1 MGNITELDCALIAI
15 GGDRDAGRARDRAAG
30 DGDNLPGEG
39 PALRQFVGRGE
50 DIEQAGEVA
59 APLDTAQI
67 ESQLALLRSEGI
79 ARSVINSLD
88 LTRDTEFQPRR
99 PSVVGRILGVLRRS
113 SAEPTPDQNMRTA
126 ILALQSRLD
135 VVRVGISYGIR
146 ISFGSEDPTK
156 AARIANAIANI
167 YVRDQIETRSRAAQ
181 AGSLWLEEKISV
193 IRQKMNAA
201 ARASQEFKASHDYRL
216 TTRPDKPTP
225 GTVAEAAQNAH
236 LVRRDASITLDEL
249 ERDYILRALDAHQ
262 RDVGLTADGQPWWE
276 GMEGDKPGALTD
288 WQGRPHDPETSGP
301 AAHPNSRFT
310 VAASQCPSYSP
321 QAEAPQGVPISAI
334 IFGGRRS
341 TVAPLVF
348 EAEMALARAQM
359 ATQSPAC
366 DTPLEPGPV
375 PLEGPPLVMP
385 VVPPAS
391 SVQPGDTR
399 GRDSSSTDADAPPA
413 MPDEPGASGEP
424 GNGAGEKTALYE
436 EEELP
441 SGASNPMIV
450 PEPALQSAAN
460 GFTGTTG
467 VIGAGGAL
475 PPGWPDERGFI
486 PPGPSPMR
494 PPCMPHDGPIMT
506 HTRIYQGNDSE
517 FTEALASYYH
527 WRDDARF
534 GGWQNYLQRSDD
546 FIRFCCHMHIS
557 EMLSARGGAGE
568 TRVVWQWSDCR

>member
-1 MGNITELDCALIAI
+1 MLDHPAAEASSGRRSPSLPAAHSETVALTDVLAFLKSYARTIGLAAAVAVLIAGYLAVTATPI
-15 GGDRDAGRARDRAAG
+15 FTATAEVLIDPRISEIQR
-30 DGDNLPGEG
+30 
-39 PALRQFVGRGE
+39 
-50 DIEQAGEVA
+50 EQAGEVA

-249 ERDYILRALDAHQ
+249 ESTAQTYRKLYESYLLAYTEALQ
-262 RDVGLTADGQPWWE
+262 RDSYPVSNARVISTALPPTERSHPRTQLMLLFAAVAGTLAGIGL
-276 GMEGDKPGALTD
+276 ALV
-288 WQGRPHDPETSGP
+288 QSGLPRPVRS
-301 AAHPNSRFT
+301 AAR
-310 VAASQCPSYSP
+310 
-321 QAEAPQGVPISAI
+321 E
-334 IFGGRRS
+334 
-341 TVAPLVF
+341 
-348 EAEMALARAQM
+348 
-359 ATQSPAC
+359 
-366 DTPLEPGPV
+366 
-375 PLEGPPLVMP
+375 
-385 VVPPAS
+385 
-391 SVQPGDTR
+391 
-399 GRDSSSTDADAPPA
+399 ADAP
-413 MPDEPGASGEP
+413 
-424 GNGAGEKTALYE
+424 
-436 EEELP
+436 
-441 SGASNPMIV
+441 V
-450 PEPALQSAAN
+450 
-460 GFTGTTG
+460 
-467 VIGAGGAL
+467 
-475 PPGWPDERGFI
+475 
-486 PPGPSPMR
+486 
-494 PPCMPHDGPIMT
+494 
-506 HTRIYQGNDSE
+506 
-517 FTEALASYYH
+517 
-527 WRDDARF
+527 
-534 GGWQNYLQRSDD
+534 
-546 FIRFCCHMHIS
+546 
-557 EMLSARGGAGE
+557 
-568 TRVVWQWSDCR
+568 